1 MYKHSTTHRTLSRRL
16 AALLAVLAL
25 LAALALPVYAEA
37 LDGATGTAQAEIGD
51 TISDGT
57 VTTENDS
64 TTPEGKEAAED
75 STANADGNNAS
86 ENEDT
91 KDNAS
96 SSTTGDS
103 NTTAGDA
110 ANDTPQ
116 ILPDD
121 NIDPTASK
129 TTMDDTPDTMDE
141 AAKQNIVTQSTD
153 DAETDDDA
161 SIQPVDEAASNGTTY
176 PVWVYVAVGDDF
188 QEGWTVKFNSN
199 KARNGDD
206 WLVMQS
212 MAKQLKLYNGRKVF
226 GFELTEENCP
236 NGGYSR
242 IQFFPF
248 DSSGNKQNNFYE
260 ASTGSDNWM
269 TIDELDN
276 KLYDAKEKK
285 WVDYKPFDP
294 TDHTAFS
301 GKKMAFKNA
310 SADELTNVVAHFYE
324 KNEDGSFTEV
334 KKQNLNNK
342 VSAGAKEEF
351 KIPTEKPCGFVQF
364 TAGESANKIS
374 SLYNFYGQTGDEE
387 SFLYNEETQ
396 FCFVY
401 SANNMAHWG
410 TGEGRTI
417 YYDATFSKL
426 SAETGFAIPS
436 NVGGKVY
443 YYLTSEK
450 EGKAGK
456 AGEMTRQTNDL
467 YSVDIKDGYDHI
479 IFGAYKPTSATN
491 VAGRGNSTANLE
503 IPDASKYT
511 SPCFYADT
519 GDDSTYGGADWHTN
533 LTRDGYWAEVN
544 TLRNAEKGKQ
554 KNNDPVVNV
563 PSAAFTP
570 ESNTKY
576 INTTLYDYYTDWELN
591 GNNRDKY
598 KVDNGANQRNWVTFR
613 QFDQALSDYYQSDT
627 NQTVLYPIYT
637 GHFQP
642 DYLGGDKF
650 SNIAD
655 KLNLYGW
662 SRSESDY
669 NTFIS
674 VNNSATNIQ
683 GKHNLGSDD
692 NKDIENYNWTFQG
705 LVSKNLSADG
715 TPTMYGTDLAEPHFN
730 KAFLEGKNS
739 KNAVL
744 GKVYENVDFPF
755 TKEDVFSN
763 GVSYWHYESN
773 DKSLFLKQKQ
783 GMEDQYFL
791 QQPAETVVKD
801 KMVSDNAQNVNSSSN
816 PSGTYGFFPFNE
828 GSKDKWANTYN
839 YGFGAKLQFDFTL
852 TDDGNVLDNSGR
864 KVPIQ
869 FFFSGDDDVWVY
881 IDNELALDVGGEHG
895 KASGLLEFGPKNG
908 EGKNTYTAYVSK
920 VKAGNKDQSYTSGAN
935 KSVTYLGS
943 PISFKY
949 QSEEKTLTPGKHT
962 LRLFYMERGM
972 WESNMAIA
980 FNFPDNNELQV
991 EKKVDLSNVKDP
1003 EFAACFTNQKI
1014 FNFTIQNQATHYGEK
1029 EAVGSGDSGTQ
1040 SQKVDLTKG
1049 VDIAAATPNK
1059 ENEYIF
1065 RLDENPK
1072 QPDPGHEGEKV
1083 LHWYARYT
1091 DTEPVSEKRNKR
1103 YGILTLKDPINI
1115 QGMRFLTFQVYA
1127 APDPDGGGALSLNNL
1142 YLELLDDKSVQ
1153 KGSLGT
1159 TGINGATYGSVELKT
1174 GEWVTVKLDLNKM
1187 KEQGKFS
1194 GNVQTI
1200 RVGDN
1205 YSRHIYFR
1213 NFTFIPKAVPSTMTG
1228 FTTDQKKI
1236 PDYGSVK
1243 SGKLQNATN
1252 AQYTSTKDKDTQLVD
1267 DDGRFVL
1274 EDGET
1279 VTFSDQFRRGS
1290 YISLKEDLNPSLYD
1304 TKWTVYEN
1312 GQAVTST
1319 EPTGSA
1325 SHITLEKS
1333 RSLESQ
1339 NDPAQGPD
1347 DGRTEV
1353 YVDEDGVKNDGYK
1366 ANKKP
1371 DDTNTIVFRSYMDPD
1386 ETSSKLTKLKVK
1398 YVNTV
1403 KTGGLKIQKNAAE
1416 GEENTIKGIYTF
1428 KVTFNNVGGEGLEE
1442 KSIEKTVTINMS
1454 DTGDHTETITGI
1466 PVGTR
1471 YTIEEV
1477 ETSDDS
1483 RLQSVTVPAGCKSAH
1498 VINNNTMVEGVIV
1511 ASQDPNDPEVTAIF
1525 TNTNRKLINIK
1536 FDKLWKDANDEDI
1549 GTENQPD
1556 EIYIQLQRRLKDDS
1570 NWTSVNYPADSAKDY
1585 VTIERDDYGW
1595 QYIFS
1600 NLDQYPIGSNA
1611 NNNYSYRIVEG
1622 TVEKGRFIPAAED
1635 GTITING
1642 NTYVVTAKA
1651 TAKSETNSETGETTT
1666 PAIATDGTITGGS
1679 GKIELTNTLQN
1690 PKFTLDVT
1698 KKSAENDG
1706 ENDQQKLLAGV
1717 EFMLERLT
1725 TDGTGKMVVDDSF
1738 DKRTGVTNDQGELML
1753 TDSSGKVTQ
1762 GFTELKAGTY
1772 RLTETKAAKDYNL
1785 LSAPIVITFT
1795 KDGQCRIGNDTLK
1808 QAADGTIFTG
1818 NAAEGYTL
1826 KLTVLNRKTPA
1837 LPHTGADAPSL
1848 WLLIGL
1854 PLAVAGLLILVFR
1867 YNKKGGRTR

>member
-1 MYKHSTTHRTLSRRL
+1 MSKHNTTPRTLSRRL
-16 AALLAVLAL
+16 AALLAALAL
-25 LAALALPVYAEA
+25 LAAMALPVYAEA
-37 LDGATGTAQAEIGD
+37 LDSATQMQETVETDSNGETDNKVETGSDVETDDKSETKADTGTGAE
-51 TISDGT
+51 S
-57 VTTENDS
+57 
-64 TTPEGKEAAED
+64 
-75 STANADGNNAS
+75 
-86 ENEDT
+86 EDT
-91 KDNAS
+91 NDNAS

-103 NTTAGDA
+103 TTPADDA
-110 ANDTPQ
+110 VNDTPQ
-116 ILPDD
+116 TLPAD
-121 NIDPTASK
+121 NIDTTAGK
-129 TTMDDTPDTMDE
+129 TTTNDILDTMDE
-141 AAKQNIVTQSTD
+141 DEDDKQDSVTRSTD
-153 DAETDDDA
+153 DAETAD
-161 SIQPVDEAASNGTTY
+161 DEATDNEITY
-176 PVWVYVAVGDDF
+176 PVWVYVAVKDDF

-199 KARNGDD
+199 KAKPKEAEN
-206 WLVMQS
+206 WLE
-212 MAKQLKLYNGRKVF
+212 KQLMVEKTPYKGRKVF
-226 GFELTEENCP
+226 GFELTQDNCP
-236 NGGYSR
+236 NNGYSR
-242 IQFFPF
+242 IQFLPWNSN
-248 DSSGNKQNNFYE
+248 DQQQNPIYE
-260 ASTGSDNWM
+260 ASNTWKDIN
-269 TIDELDN
+269 EFAN
-276 KLYDAKEKK
+276 KLYDAKTGE
-285 WVDYKPFDP
+285 WVVDYKPFDP

-310 SADELTNVVAHFYE
+310 STDALTNVVAHFYE
-324 KNEDGSFTEV
+324 KDANG
-334 KKQNLNNK
+334 NLNEVEAKQLSND
-342 VSAGAKEEF
+342 VSAGAKVEF
-351 KIPTEKPCGFVQF
+351 TIPTEHKCGFIQF
-364 TAGESANKIS
+364 TAGESTNNIS
-374 SLYNFYGQTGDEE
+374 SIYNFYGQTGDGE

-401 SANNMAHWG
+401 STNNMAHWG
-410 TGEGRTI
+410 TGEGQRTI

-467 YSVDIKDGYDHI
+467 YSVDIEDGYDHI

-503 IPDASKYT
+503 IPNEYT

-1040 SQKVDLTKG
+1040 SQKVDLSKG

-1091 DTEPVSEKRNKR
+1091 DTKPVSEKRNKR
-1103 YGILTLKDPINI
+1103 YGILKLKDPINI
-1115 QGMRFLTFQVYA
+1115 ENKRFLTFQVYV
-1127 APDPDGGGALSLNNL
+1127 DPTDNGGALSLNNL
-1142 YLELLDDKSVQ
+1142 YLELLDNQTPTPGQ

-1228 FTTDQKKI
+1228 FTTDQKEI

-1267 DDGRFVL
+1267 EDGRFVL

-1290 YISLKEDLNPSLYD
+1290 YISLKEDLNQNLYD
-1304 TKWTVYEN
+1304 TTWTVSEN
-1312 GQAVTST
+1312 GQAVTSMS
-1319 EPTGSA
+1319 TGTSVKLGGR
-1325 SHITLEKS
+1325 S
-1333 RSLESQ
+1333 SLERQ

-1353 YVDEDGVKNDGYK
+1353 YVKDVGVSNAGYTTD
-1366 ANKKP
+1366 KKP
-1371 DDTNTIVFRSYMDPD
+1371 DKTNTIVFRSYMDPD

-1403 KTGGLKIQKNAAE
+1403 KTGGLKIQKQAAA
-1416 GEENTIKGIYTF
+1416 GEKDTIKGIYTF
-1428 KVTFNNVGGEGLEE
+1428 KVTFNDVGGEGLEE
-1442 KSIEKTVTINMS
+1442 KSIERTVTIDMNKG
-1454 DTGDHTETITGI
+1454 DTGTITGI

-1477 ETSDDS
+1477 AWSDGS

-1622 TVEKGRFIPAAED
+1622 TVKDGIFTPAD

-1651 TAKSETNSETGETTT
+1651 TAKSETNSETGAITT
-1666 PAIATDGTITGGS
+1666 PATATDGTITGGS
-1679 GKIELTNTLQN
+1679 GKIELTNKLQN

-1717 EFMLERLT
+1717 EFTLEKLDENGQVDT
-1725 TDGTGKMVVDDSF
+1725 SFETKTGITDGQGVLKLKNSGGSTS
-1738 DKRTGVTNDQGELML
+1738 DKAFADLE
-1753 TDSSGKVTQ
+1753 
-1762 GFTELKAGTY
+1762 AGTY
-1772 RLTETKAAKDYNL
+1772 RLTETKTAEGYNL

-1795 KDGQCRIGNDTLK
+1795 KDGRCQIGNDNPM

-1818 NAAEGYTL
+1818 NAATGYTL
-1826 KLTVLNRKTPA
+1826 SLTVLNRKTPA

>member
-1 MYKHSTTHRTLSRRL
+1 MSKHSTTPRTLSRRL
-16 AALLAVLAL
+16 AALLAALAL
-25 LAALALPVYAEA
+25 LAAMALPVYAEA
-37 LDGATGTAQAEIGD
+37 LDGATGTAQAESNGATGTAQAEIGD

-57 VTTENDS
+57 VTTENEP
-64 TTPEGKEAAED
+64 TTPAGEEETED
-75 STANADGNNAS
+75 STANVDADDAS
-86 ENEDT
+86 ENTEIDVDADDESSDTEDT
-91 KDNAS
+91 DAS
-96 SSTTGDS
+96 DETNDTISEDSSANSESPEDDQQDAGETEEISTASDFATQSEIETFRIYFVAPSSWGTLTDSDEVWCYGRKNGANENEQKFDKIMNGTEVGWVDGVSRKVYYIELTTGLR
-103 NTTAGDA
+103 DA
-110 ANDTPQ
+110 NAVDCPWNGLYRLHFYVKNSDKSCQAIENHWTD
-116 ILPDD
+116 IGEFR
-121 NIDPTASK
+121 NKCYNA
-129 TTMDDTPDTMDE
+129 
-141 AAKQNIVTQSTD
+141 D
-153 DAETDDDA
+153 DAKWVTYTT
-161 SIQPVDEAASNGTTY
+161 VD
-176 PVWVYVAVGDDF
+176 
-188 QEGWTVKFNSN
+188 
-199 KARNGDD
+199 
-206 WLVMQS
+206 
-212 MAKQLKLYNGRKVF
+212 
-226 GFELTEENCP
+226 P
-236 NGGYSR
+236 NDHTR
-242 IQFFPF
+242 F
-248 DSSGNKQNNFYE
+248 
-260 ASTGSDNWM
+260 
-269 TIDELDN
+269 
-276 KLYDAKEKK
+276 KEKQ
-285 WVDYKPFDP
+285 
-294 TDHTAFS
+294 
-301 GKKMAFKNA
+301 MAFKNA
-310 SADELTNVVAHFYE
+310 TADTLTNVVARFYE
-324 KNEDGSFTEV
+324 KDESGNLQELLPQEKKDSVAPNEKVIFT
-334 KKQNLNNK
+334 
-342 VSAGAKEEF
+342 
-351 KIPTEKPCGFVQF
+351 IPSQACSYVQF
-364 TAGESANKIS
+364 TAENNGTAISS

-387 SFLYNEETQ
+387 SFLYNEKTQ

-401 SANNMAHWG
+401 STNNMAHWG
-410 TGEGRTI
+410 TGEGQRTI

-426 SAETGFAIPS
+426 SADTGFAIPS
-436 NVGGKVY
+436 NVGGTVY
-443 YYLTSEK
+443 YYLT
-450 EGKAGK
+450 GKGIADK
-456 AGEMTRQTNDL
+456 AGEMARQTNDL
-467 YSVDIKDGYDHI
+467 YSVDIEPGYDHI
-479 IFGAYKPTSATN
+479 IFGAYEPTSQN
-491 VAGRGNSTANLE
+491 DVAVRGNSTANLK
-503 IPDASKYT
+503 IPDEYT

-519 GDDSTYGGADWHTN
+519 GDDSTYGGADWNTN

-544 TLRNAEKGKQ
+544 TLRNAEANKVGKT
-554 KNNDPVVNV
+554 VVDV
-563 PSAAFTP
+563 PEAEFKADS
-570 ESNTKY
+570 STKY
-576 INTTLYDYYTDWELN
+576 IDTTLYDYYTDWELN
-591 GNNRDKY
+591 GNNRDNY
-598 KVDNGANQRNWVTFR
+598 KVNNGASQRNWVTFR

-627 NQTVLYPIYT
+627 KQTVLYPIYT

-642 DYLGGDKF
+642 NEIGGELF
-650 SNIAD
+650 SNVASA
-655 KLNLYGW
+655 LNLYGW
-662 SRSESDY
+662 DQY
-669 NTFIS
+669 NTFMA
-674 VNNSATNIQ
+674 VNNSY
-683 GKHNLGSDD
+683 
-692 NKDIENYNWTFQG
+692 KDIDGKINLANPNNKEDKNNYVFTFQG
-705 LVSKNLSADG
+705 LVSDTLNKDG
-715 TPTMYGTDLAEPHFN
+715 NPTLYNTNLAEPHFN
-730 KAFLEGKNS
+730 KAFLEGDNS

-755 TKEDVFSN
+755 TKEDVFKN

-773 DKSLFLKQKQ
+773 DKSLFLKQKK
-783 GMEDQYFL
+783 ETADQYFL
-791 QQPAETVVKD
+791 QQPATSDAVNKQ
-801 KMVSDNAQNVNSSSN
+801 VSNKAQNVDSSSN

-828 GSKDKWANTYN
+828 GSTGKHANTYN

-852 TDDGNVLDNSGR
+852 TDDGQVLDNKGS

-881 IDNELALDVGGEHG
+881 IDNELALDVGGAHG
-895 KASGLLEFGPKNG
+895 KASGLLEFGPKKD
-908 EGKNTYTAYVSK
+908 GKNTYTAYVSK

-943 PISFKY
+943 QISFNY

-991 EKKVDLSNVKDP
+991 EKKVDLTNVKDP

-1103 YGILTLKDPINI
+1103 YGILKLEKPINI
-1115 QGMRFLTFQVYA
+1115 ENKRFLTFQVYV
-1127 APDPDGGGALSLNNL
+1127 DPTDNGGALSLNNL
-1142 YLELLDDKSVQ
+1142 YLELLDEKDRQ

-1159 TGINGATYGSVELKT
+1159 SGINGATYGSVELVT
-1174 GEWVTVKLDLNKM
+1174 GQWVTVKLDLNKM
-1187 KEQGKFS
+1187 KKQDGFS

-1228 FTTDQKKI
+1228 FTTDQKEI
-1236 PDYGSVK
+1236 PDYGSVE

-1252 AQYTSTKDKDTQLVD
+1252 AQYTSTMDKDTQLVD
-1267 DDGRFVL
+1267 EDGRFVL

-1290 YISLKEDLNPSLYD
+1290 YISLKEDLNPNLYD
-1304 TKWTVYEN
+1304 TTWTVYEN
-1312 GQAVTST
+1312 GQAVESTKPTS
-1319 EPTGSA
+1319 SA
-1325 SHITLEKS
+1325 SHVTLGDP
-1333 RSLESQ
+1333 RSLKSQ
-1339 NDPAQGPD
+1339 YDPPEGPD

-1353 YVDEDGVKNDGYK
+1353 YVGGEVSNTGYTTD
-1366 ANKKP
+1366 KKP
-1371 DDTNTIVFRSYMDPD
+1371 DKNTIVFRSYMDPD

-1403 KTGGLKIQKNAAE
+1403 KTGGLKIQKQAAA
-1416 GEENTIKGIYTF
+1416 GEKDTIKGIYTF
-1428 KVTFNNVGGEGLEE
+1428 KVTFNDVGGEGLEE
-1442 KSIEKTVTINMS
+1442 KSIERTVTIDMNEG
-1454 DTGDHTETITGI
+1454 DTGTITGI

-1477 ETSDDS
+1477 AWSDGS

-1622 TVEKGRFIPAAED
+1622 TVEKGSFIPAAED

-1679 GKIELTNTLQN
+1679 GKIELTNKLQN
-1690 PKFTLDVT
+1690 PKFVLNII
-1698 KKSAENDG
+1698 KKDAERNN
-1706 ENDQQKLLAGV
+1706 EDQEVFLKDV
-1717 EFMLERLT
+1717 EFKLEKLVET
-1725 TDGTGKMVVDDSF
+1725 TTEGKTQWVVDKNYKFDST
-1738 DKRTGVTNDQGELML
+1738 K
-1753 TDSSGKVTQ
+1753 TDSITGTTGMDGKIISNP
-1762 GFTELKAGTY
+1762 FKNLEPGTY
-1772 RLTETKAAKDYNL
+1772 RLTETKAHAGYNL
-1785 LSAPIVITFT
+1785 LAQPIVIEFT
-1795 KDGQCRIGNDTLK
+1795 QDGK
-1808 QAADGTIFTG
+1808 
-1818 NAAEGYTL
+1818 
-1826 KLTVLNRKTPA
+1826 
-1837 LPHTGADAPSL
+1837 
-1848 WLLIGL
+1848 
-1854 PLAVAGLLILVFR
+1854 
-1867 YNKKGGRTR
+1867 